1 MYDSNGKDKTIL
13 QMVLLIV
20 VLAWTKG
27 LMGTLLVILGTAFVT
42 LLGIALFLRA
52 FFKTLQSFDYDIDY
66 DYEMDKYY
74 ETKRR

>member
-1 MYDSNGKDKTIL
+1 
-13 QMVLLIV
+13 MVYNML

-27 LMGTLLVILGTAFVT
+27 LMGTLLVILGTAFAT
-42 LLGIALFLRA
+42 LFGIALFLRA
-52 FFKTLQSFDYDIDY
+52 FFKTLESFDYDI